1 MPLRRQGPSPEQ
13 ARAAAPRIHVWV
25 WAPAFAGALV
35 SCSPQAPLAPYA
47 IVSNNPCIDG
57 ILAEIAAPGQ
67 IGAVSVWSQD
77 AASASAPL
85 AWARRLPTLGT
96 SAEEIIAARPRLV
109 LTGNLSSIGTNAAL
123 ARAGVK
129 TLAIGV
135 PASVDESMQQ
145 VMQIAHAIGRDGA
158 GDRLVA
164 RIAEATK
171 CTVSFVALVCGGAP
185 GPSAIIWQSGGFVPG
200 KGTLQ
205 DELLTR
211 AGFRN
216 ASATYG
222 LKQWD
227 QLPLET
233 LLRNPPQVIF
243 MPASA
248 VGEDGRALAA
258 RARLLTHLK
267 GRTRIVAFPDKLLLC
282 GGPTIPAAMRIMRRA
297 L

>member
-1 MPLRRQGPSPEQ
+1 M
-13 ARAAAPRIHVWV
+13 
-25 WAPAFAGALV
+25 
-35 SCSPQAPLAPYA
+35 SCSPQPPIPPHA
-47 IVSNNPCIDG
+47 IVSNNPCIDA

-85 AWARRLPTLGT
+85 AWARRLPALGT

-109 LTGNLSSIGTNAAL
+109 LTGNLSSIGTNVAL
-123 ARAGVK
+123 ARAGVE
-129 TLAIGV
+129 TLTIGV
-135 PASVDESMQQ
+135 PASVEESKQQ
-145 VMQIAHAIGRDGA
+145 VMQVARGIGRETAGA
-158 GDRLVA
+158 ALVA
-164 RIAEATK
+164 RISGATHPQ
-171 CTVSFVALVCGGAP
+171 GATRA
-185 GPSAIIWQSGGFVPG
+185 SAIIWQSGGFVPG

-248 VGEDGRALAA
+248 VGDDGRALAA
-258 RARLLTHLK
+258 RARLLGHLK
-267 GRTRIVAFPDKLLLC
+267 GQTRIVPFPDKLLLC
-282 GGPTIPAAMRIMRRA
+282 GGPTIPEAP
-297 L
+297 